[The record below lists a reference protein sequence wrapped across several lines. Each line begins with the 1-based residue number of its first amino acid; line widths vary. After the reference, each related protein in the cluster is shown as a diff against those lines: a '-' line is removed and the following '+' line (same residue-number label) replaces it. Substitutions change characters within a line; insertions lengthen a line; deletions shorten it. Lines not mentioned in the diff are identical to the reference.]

1 MFELQGPLSVVV
13 ETDPFWHNRLLL
25 ELDSNADDEL
35 ENSKS
40 FAVEEIMLALCRMR
54 FGNSCALPLP
64 CHHRPRPS
72 SHRKR
77 ENRLA
82 EPPVIM
88 ILVPLMSPWCL
99 VVH

>member
-54 FGNSCALPLP
+54 FGNSCAPSPSRSPGHATTDRGPPLTESERAGWLSP
-64 CHHRPRPS
+64 PPS
-72 SHRKR
+72 
-77 ENRLA
+77 
-82 EPPVIM
+82 
-88 ILVPLMSPWCL
+88 
-99 VVH
+99 

>member
-54 FGNSCALPLP
+54 FGNSCA
-64 CHHRPRPS
+64 PS
-72 SHRKR
+72 PSPPAMPPPTAALLSPKAR
-77 ENRLA
+77 EPA
-82 EPPVIM
+82 G
-88 ILVPLMSPWCL
+88 
-99 VVH
+99 